1 MKKKYYLLAA
11 ALAFALSMPATA
23 EEITWSYDV
32 SNQILRL
39 EGEVSGEVTIPSE
52 VDGYEVT
59 ALGYNIL
66 SEKSGITS
74 VTLPDSVE
82 ALQSS
87 SIAYIDTL
95 ESVQLSDQLVAIQ
108 SGNFSNCPL
117 IIPGFK
123 SSTGTSVPAA

>member
-95 ESVQLSDQLVAIQ
+95 ESVQLSDQ
-108 SGNFSNCPL
+108 
-117 IIPGFK
+117 
-123 SSTGTSVPAA
+123 